1 MEITRDT
8 KLIDIISVYPW
19 LKDELVSVNEAF
31 KRLATPMGKIMI
43 GKVTID
49 MMSKRTN
56 MDVDELITKLHELI
70 HSHK

>member
-1 MEITRDT
+1 MEITKDT
-8 KLIDIISVYPW
+8 KLIDIISVYLW
-19 LKDELVSVNEAF
+19 LKDELVRVNEAF
-31 KRLATPMGKIMI
+31 KRLNTPMGKIMI

>member
-1 MEITRDT
+1 MEITKDT

-19 LKDELVSVNEAF
+19 LKDELVRVNEAS
-31 KRLATPMGKIMI
+31 KRLNTPMGKIMI

-70 HSHK
+70 LSHK